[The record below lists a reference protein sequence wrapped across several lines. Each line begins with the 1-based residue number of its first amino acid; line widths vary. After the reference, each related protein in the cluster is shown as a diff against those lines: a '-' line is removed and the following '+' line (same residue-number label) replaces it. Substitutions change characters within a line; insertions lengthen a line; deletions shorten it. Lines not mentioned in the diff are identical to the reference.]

1 MTVPTRRTA
10 TQLCLTIAMY
20 AFGSANALSA
30 QSSTMD
36 EIRLFQNTFRDAP
49 ITDIPY
55 GEALFN
61 VSNRD
66 NSGLTSIGVQGGLGL
81 QHKIELN
88 GGVYFSSLNPD
99 GDASG
104 ESGLLDIPVYGRYN
118 FVAEEQMKVSGGTY
132 LTLPVGSDDLGQGHF
147 NFGFFGA
154 IRHAIKD
161 SPVTVTG
168 NLGVDFVEQPGFIA
182 GPICIPTFNPVTGY
196 FEILSP
202 TCVPGPASEGDRIAS
217 VGIGGGAVYAANDLL
232 HLLGEI
238 RIEPEFDYAALSGGA
253 DYRAS
258 SHGRLRGNLLVGIDE
273 GAPNVGLTLAFL
285 TTFGGDGPEGVTAR

>member
-1 MTVPTRRTA
+1 MTLPRCRSA
-10 TQLCLTIAMY
+10 TQLCLAIAMY
-20 AFGSANALSA
+20 VVGSANALSA

-36 EIRLFQNTFRDAP
+36 DVRLFQNTFRDAP
-49 ITDIPY
+49 ITAVPY
-55 GEALFN
+55 GEALLN
-61 VSNRD
+61 VASMD
-66 NSGLTSIGVQGGLGL
+66 NSSLTSIGVQGGLGW
-81 QHKIELN
+81 QRKIELN
-88 GGVYFSSLNPD
+88 GGVYFSSTNPD

-132 LTLPVGSDDLGQGHF
+132 LTLPIGSDDIGQGNL

-161 SPVTVTG
+161 SPVTLTG
-168 NLGVDFVEQPGFIA
+168 NLGVDFVEQPGFFL
-182 GPICIPTFNPVTGY
+182 GPICIPTFNPITGY

-202 TCVPGPASEGDRIAS
+202 TCLPGPASEGGRTAS

-238 RIEPEFDYAALSGGA
+238 RIEPEFDYAALS
-253 DYRAS
+253 DRKS
-258 SHGRLRGNLLVGIDE
+258 V
-273 GAPNVGLTLAFL
+273 V
-285 TTFGGDGPEGVTAR
+285 

>member
-1 MTVPTRRTA
+1 MTP
-10 TQLCLTIAMY
+10 LCLAIAMY

-36 EIRLFQNTFRDAP
+36 DVRLFQNMFRDAP
-49 ITDIPY
+49 ITAIPY
-55 GEALFN
+55 GEALLN
-61 VSNRD
+61 VANMD
-66 NSGLTSIGVQGGLGL
+66 NSSLTSIGVQGGLGF
-81 QHKIELN
+81 QRKFELN

-104 ESGLLDIPVYGRYN
+104 ESGFLDIPVYGRYN
-118 FVAEEQMKVSGGTY
+118 FMAEEQMKVSGGTY
-132 LTLPVGSDDLGQGHF
+132 LTLPVGSDDIGQGNL

-154 IRHAIKD
+154 IRHAIND
-161 SPVTVTG
+161 SRVTVTG

-182 GPICIPTFNPVTGY
+182 GPICIPTFNPITGY

-202 TCVPGPASEGDRIAS
+202 TCLPGPASDGGRTAS
-217 VGIGGGAVYAANDLL
+217 IGIGGGAVYAPNDLL

-258 SHGRLRGNLLVGIDE
+258 SNGRLRGNLLVGIDD
-273 GAPNVGLTLAFL
+273 GAPDFGFTLAFL
-285 TTFGGDGPEGVTAR
+285 ATFGDRKSVV